1 MVQRPR
7 PHWVRH
13 RDAAIFDHSQ
23 DLNDGNISVFEFLQ
37 RCSNLHVRNIMSEG
51 DGGVFELIYL
61 AGQEQQQPNQRMAP
75 AIEEGEQRLLVLD
88 ERYLDE
94 EDVADK

>member
-1 MVQRPR
+1 
-7 PHWVRH
+7 
-13 RDAAIFDHSQ
+13 
-23 DLNDGNISVFEFLQ
+23 
-37 RCSNLHVRNIMSEG
+37 MSEG